1 MPRVASDAADH
12 IGRQIA
18 SYRHRAAM
26 TQDQLAAASGIDSS
40 NIRAYENGRATPN
53 LFTLARISDAL
64 GVEPGALLRGL
75 TPEMFPTSNRR
86 AG

>member
-1 MPRVASDAADH
+1 VPRVASDAADH
-12 IGRQIA
+12 IGRLIA
-18 SYRHRAAM
+18 SHRHQTGM

-40 NIRAYENGRATPN
+40 NIRAYGNGRATPN

-64 GVEPGALLRGL
+64 GVEPGVLLLGL
-75 TPEMFPTSNRR
+75 TPEMFPTSNPR